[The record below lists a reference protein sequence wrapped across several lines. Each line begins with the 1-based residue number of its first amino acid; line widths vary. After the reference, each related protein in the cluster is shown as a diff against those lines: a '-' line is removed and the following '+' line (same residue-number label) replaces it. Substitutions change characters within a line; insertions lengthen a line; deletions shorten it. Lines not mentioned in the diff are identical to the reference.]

1 MCGFKNMFAKLNE
14 FESGNIAFGDT
25 CKIPVKRRGKILIPM
40 KMEGIFQMS
49 TMV

>member
-25 CKIPVKRRGKILIPM
+25 CKISVKRRGKILIHM

>member
-1 MCGFKNMFAKLNE
+1 MCGFKNVFVELNE
-14 FESGNIAFGDT
+14 FDGNIAFGDT